1 MLSIEVIPD
10 NDGCGVILLKDCIEE
25 KSETGWYKTPVEVAM
40 KVRQL
45 TEDYMGIGE

>member
-1 MLSIEVIPD
+1 MFSIEVIPD
-10 NDGCGVILLKDCIEE
+10 NGGCWVFISKDGVEVTK
-25 KSETGWYKTPVEVAM
+25 ETGHHKTPVEVAM

>member
-1 MLSIEVIPD
+1 MFSIKIFTA
-10 NDGCGVILLKDCIEE
+10 DGKYQVRLFLDDIFVEDFPYE
-25 KSETGWYKTPVEVAM
+25 TPVEVAM

>member
-1 MLSIEVIPD
+1 MYSIEVIPD
-10 NDGCGVILLKDCIEE
+10 NGGCDVALLLNGEYVKGQ
-25 KSETGWYKTPVEVAM
+25 TGWFKTPVEVAM